1 MHETD
6 LVAREAHVAHNVLDN
21 MPVVAHKAEEC
32 ERLELDDNAA
42 HRAHGHLPAHGPG
55 HDELARGKEQR
66 CCLWVVDAD
75 RNCRKLAL
83 VVHLRRGFVVRDPGF
98 GIQSKL
104 HRCREYLDRTF
115 LQYETE
121 CRSLENSYRVWHAA
135 RDEVEVN
142 LLAVREQVHGRHH
155 IVRHWHHLA
164 PGEELVA
171 GGLAAQARQQQ
182 ARTLVRG
189 QRLEPRERCK
199 GPQALL
205 RRPVLALAHLRL
217 RRSCVHSECI
227 VLHGIKKCLV
237 FFYFWFYKSKSFTAP
252 NLFRVKYGYLKQ
264 SPIPASNADFLTP
277 HTACLSN
284 SVSS

>member
-32 ERLELDDNAA
+32 ERLELDDNAP
-42 HRAHGHLPAHGPG
+42 HRAHGHLSAHGPG

-83 VVHLRRGFVVRDPGF
+83 VVHLRGV
-98 GIQSKL
+98 
-104 HRCREYLDRTF
+104 
-115 LQYETE
+115 LQGSAFSQNLKRKNAENRAKMISYEQCCFCIFTE
-121 CRSLENSYRVWHAA
+121 CRSLVFCSAGLHRCGYCGYFMAQNNYRVWHAA

-142 LLAVREQVHGRHH
+142 LLAVREQVHSRHH

-164 PGEELVA
+164 PGEKLVA

-217 RRSCVHSECI
+217 RR
-227 VLHGIKKCLV
+227 
-237 FFYFWFYKSKSFTAP
+237 
-252 NLFRVKYGYLKQ
+252 
-264 SPIPASNADFLTP
+264 
-277 HTACLSN
+277 
-284 SVSS
+284 